1 MNKLIYILLALILP
15 LGVAVWAMYLKE
27 LSQPWWL
34 LIPIAVFV
42 TLSILPLV
50 RYLRRIPALEDR
62 SLSVFLGVVYLLI
75 PAGALALL
83 LNRMVAI
90 DSHVDHL
97 EVMDRF
103 PDQPNGDPDTWVFLW
118 TGQDILRIKVSP
130 DDPLYLCQPRDTV
143 SLQYATGLLG
153 LEYLEHADR
162 R

>member
-42 TLSILPLV
+42 TLSILPMV

-62 SLSVFLGVVYLLI
+62 SLSIFLGVVYLLI

-103 PDQPNGDPDTWVFLW
+103 P
-118 TGQDILRIKVSP
+118 
-130 DDPLYLCQPRDTV
+130 
-143 SLQYATGLLG
+143 A
-153 LEYLEHADR
+153 
-162 R
+162 